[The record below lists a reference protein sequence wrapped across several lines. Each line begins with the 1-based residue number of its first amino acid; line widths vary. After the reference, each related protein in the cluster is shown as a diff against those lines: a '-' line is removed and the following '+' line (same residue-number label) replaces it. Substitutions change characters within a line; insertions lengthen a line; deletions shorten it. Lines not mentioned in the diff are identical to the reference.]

1 MKSDQD
7 DTVLARSFF
16 FAGFAGLPFLW
27 IANCFYF
34 FPLIRK
40 GVVNPDAQRCKGI
53 VVLLKKYLEAILVVS
68 VGMTFFFL
76 VCHSG
81 VRRSLCGSL
90 IAVLG
95 ALTWLIYFQLRWRT
109 WGSWVVDY
117 MVTIPD
123 ADLSGW

>member
-40 GVVNPDAQRCKGI
+40 GVVNPDAQRW
-53 VVLLKKYLEAILVVS
+53 
-68 VGMTFFFL
+68 
-76 VCHSG
+76 

-109 WGSWVVDY
+109 WGSWVVGY